1 MGGDEGDCGG
11 DVGGVE
17 GFADVGDAEGFA
29 DVGDDEGDADV
40 GDGDVAGADDG
51 RAEDGTWAGR

>member
-11 DVGGVE
+11 DVGGV
-17 GFADVGDAEGFA
+17 EGFA